1 MAKSNWERKDLM
13 DGKERLCSHSLSL
26 LCTPVDFHNPTPEFF
41 FLCVTG
47 PQELNA
53 DSADTAALINHG
65 KNIQAQ
71 SASSLDRSLKQ
82 VLSIS
87 RFSCAEPALQS
98 NPKGI

>member
-1 MAKSNWERKDLM
+1 M
-13 DGKERLCSHSLSL
+13 DGKESLCSHSLSL

-41 FLCVTG
+41 LCVTG
-47 PQELNA
+47 PQEFNA
-53 DSADTAALINHG
+53 ESADTAALINHG

-87 RFSCAEPALQS
+87 RYLPCNRISIEFDFLF
-98 NPKGI
+98 